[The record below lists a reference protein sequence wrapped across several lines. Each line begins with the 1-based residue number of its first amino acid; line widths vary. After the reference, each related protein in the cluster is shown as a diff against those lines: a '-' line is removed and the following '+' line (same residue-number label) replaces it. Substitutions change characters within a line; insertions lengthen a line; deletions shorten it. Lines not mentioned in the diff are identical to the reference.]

1 MLSAN
6 NGVWNVAAA
15 GAKRI
20 GDDAPADMA
29 VDIRELSAAY
39 LGGTRWSSLAAA
51 GRVDVRNPAAV
62 VLADALFAVPEAPYS
77 CSGF

>member
-1 MLSAN
+1 M
-6 NGVWNVAAA
+6 
-15 GAKRI
+15 
-20 GDDAPADMA
+20 ADIA

-62 VLADALFAVPEAPYS
+62 VVADALFAVPEAPYC